1 MKSRN
6 ENRSVEFLFIIYL
19 NNGKTSFVSSNVFL
33 LFLSKLKIKIQV
45 LTCKFNASRDFVSML
60 SQFFKTYKKTQNF
73 PHTMFCPYC
82 MKILIRWVK
91 HNSIICFCEF
101 YSCSMS
107 CPSTKIHFSVKYMPK
122 VTKSRARK
130 VYTFLF
136 LLKIF
141 LGTTT

>member
-6 ENRSVEFLFIIYL
+6 ENRSVENSSFIWMMEKQVCFFLCIL
-19 NNGKTSFVSSNVFL
+19 A
-33 LFLSKLKIKIQV
+33 FLSKLKIKIQV
-45 LTCKFNASRDFVSML
+45 FTCKFNASRDFVLML
-60 SQFFKTYKKTQNF
+60 SQFFKTRKHKIFRAQYFVLTN
-73 PHTMFCPYC
+73 C
-82 MKILIRWVK
+82 MIILIRWVK
-91 HNSIICFCEF
+91 HNSILCFCEF

-122 VTKSRARK
+122 VIKSWAQK